1 MLLLLVVRSVC
12 GYWII
17 SRFRSYFFH
26 SFSRFSNS
34 IKGFLSIDIDVSE
47 LQVNQCNSPRSK
59 EPLSANKYYNEIFS
73 QIEIFHESNKCHSN
87 TMVVSIFLLLL
98 SFFCWIH
105 TLSSHHL
112 HLFFLFRKRQ
122 KKKLFCCEIK
132 LGFFFFVVP
141 FFVHSIQF
149 SFCLFL
155 SFFYVR
161 RS

>member
-1 MLLLLVVRSVC
+1 MC

-98 SFFCWIH
+98 SFFFCWIH
-105 TLSSHHL
+105 TPSSHHL
-112 HLFFLFRKRQ
+112 HLFFFFRKRQ

-149 SFCLFL
+149 SFCFFL